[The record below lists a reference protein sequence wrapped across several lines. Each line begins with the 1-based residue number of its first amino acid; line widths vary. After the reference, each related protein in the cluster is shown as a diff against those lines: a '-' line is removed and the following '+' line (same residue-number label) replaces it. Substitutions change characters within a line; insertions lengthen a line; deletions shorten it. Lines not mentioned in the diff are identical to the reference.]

1 MSAFS
6 LYFSAFYLSCQEKKT
21 KFFIWGNL
29 LDQSA
34 FYYVKKQK
42 FGEKKM
48 KKTAIAAVIL
58 LALAGAAFCEKQ
70 EIPVDVY
77 DDGT

>member
-1 MSAFS
+1 M
-6 LYFSAFYLSCQEKKT
+6 
-21 KFFIWGNL
+21 
-29 LDQSA
+29 
-34 FYYVKKQK
+34 KKQK

-77 DDGT
+77 DDGTEQAQEQKDAIKKKKEKEEEKAQKETKIKWNTKANK